1 MYINKLYFILWY
13 RDFVSI
19 SLDSIIVEGS
29 CRWKLSSGNLYTFQF
44 KVPDRNRTC
53 GPVIPVQRSNQL
65 YRGQLSTFTEASY
78 RGQLSTFD
86 HMKFMYIYIRY
97 TAMFR
102 LYMGKYQDF
111 VGISFDSITVEGSC
125 LWHRPMFPMSRS
137 NPQTGN
143 LHQWVMFC
151 IWVCLIFHIRVM
163 MSLGWI
169 FYIWS
174 GIEFVWRFHSWL
186 LANQKPWT
194 FQVNNTCLLA
204 LARTRGNRNLWPKKH
219 VWFFLILYEP
229 CNFLH
234 KSNVFH
240 EGPLLEPSRS
250 TFLSFISWLA
260 CARSLIMTLS
270 NDVISN
276 VLHCLRLRAQYNL
289 GHNPWDRP
297 SRHCKFNA
305 PLT

>member
-1 MYINKLYFILWY
+1 
-13 RDFVSI
+13 
-19 SLDSIIVEGS
+19 
-29 CRWKLSSGNLYTFQF
+29 
-44 KVPDRNRTC
+44 
-53 GPVIPVQRSNQL
+53 
-65 YRGQLSTFTEASY
+65 LSTFTEASY

-276 VLHCLRLRAQYNL
+276 VLHCLRLRAHNTILDTRVPANTANLMRRWHKKLFVTLPPPPPPPPLQFNVVSNAETTFYNL
-289 GHNPWDRP
+289 PW
-297 SRHCKFNA
+297 HKVLGQHWVGVA
-305 PLT
+305 KA